1 MANIVVDAMGQP
13 CPIPVVKVTKA
24 LQERKNNETL
34 EVHVDNEI
42 AVQNVQRMANHKGL
56 SVKSEKIDETHFVL
70 TLAGECGAA
79 EEEAPAICVPDAGGN
94 DVIAI
99 GSATMGSGDDAL
111 GKILMKGFIYAL
123 SQQEKLPKTIL
134 FYNGGANIPI
144 EGNVSVEDLKSMEA
158 MGVEILTCGTCLDF
172 YGLKDKLAVGG
183 VTNMYSIVEI
193 LREASHIIKP

>member
-1 MANIVVDAMGQP
+1 MSNIVVDAMGQP
-13 CPIPVVKVTKA
+13 CPMPVVKVNKA

-42 AVQNVQRMANHKGL
+42 AVQNVQRMAANKGL
-56 SVKSEKIDETHFVL
+56 SVKSEQLDEKHFVL
-70 TLAGECGAA
+70 LLSGECSAA
-79 EEEAPAICVPDAGGN
+79 EEPVVCMPDARGN
-94 DVIAI
+94 DVVAI
-99 GSATMGSGDDAL
+99 GSATMGIGDDAL
-111 GKILMKGFIYAL
+111 GNLLMKGFIYAL

-144 EGNVSVEDLKSMEA
+144 EGNVSVEDLKNMQA

-172 YGLKDKLAVGG
+172 YGLKDQLAVGG

-193 LREASHIIKP
+193 LRKASHIIKP